1 MKKSE
6 LRQIIRE
13 EIQALRELKFKN
25 PFKKDHL
32 YKIYTNNGGGFS
44 GLWDHDMVAI
54 LNKLKIK
61 NQYFNSFGDSRVVV
75 KNITPE
81 QKKKFE
87 KAVKKLDGDL
97 STEKKTEYEEEV
109 LYNTNKDYDWYHSGG
124 SPVRKRKK

>member
-1 MKKSE
+1 
-6 LRQIIRE
+6 
-13 EIQALRELKFKN
+13 
-25 PFKKDHL
+25 
-32 YKIYTNNGGGFS
+32 
-44 GLWDHDMVAI
+44 MVAI

-81 QKKKFE
+81 QKKKF
-87 KAVKKLDGDL
+87 DGDL